1 MFKALLKTLPSLSGN
16 MKLSCFVDDYKRH
29 NNKTYTCNIK
39 VAKLLPIAHTLFD
52 KNIYVNLKNNS
63 FEYDVKTFYKSY
75 FDNFYKSNYNYSQLN
90 IPIIDFSDNL
100 PDGNEDFLFGC
111 KRISFS
117 KYENQLAFFAPIYI
131 ESLDDIQDK
140 YFKITCVFNK
150 INTLKKELIID
161 ISNNDIESHNGE
173 NYLADYL
180 KRYSNKIDDKVIY
193 MSSTYK
199 NMYYG
204 IDLLHGGFI
213 HIEDN
218 ISKNLYKQYYTI
230 NDFDAIINFGFKRNN
245 MMMKQ
250 IIPLSFYF
258 NPQSLLS
265 QYEYEN
271 YKDAKITI
279 YGEWYIKDKKNPEKF
294 YDFSDNYTF
303 YNESIYQ
310 LTSSNIFAYIDS
322 SENILN
328 MNYPAFKE
336 ASSENYKFINTIV
349 KNYNRWKLKYSS
361 DDFPYIVNN
370 NFAFSNNQD
379 SLYGYKEFPLIYK
392 TKDAICKFKGENYNM
407 LFDLDDI
414 YDDNGNLLNI
424 KSDYY
429 DYFNKNY
436 ITNFYNLLVK
446 HPNNTYDNIFTN
458 SEYWANINSDNKL
471 YYKGVLYDF
480 NIIYSQYKD
489 MPKIDKFSI
498 FVNPE
503 MMSSISNFDYNT
515 TYNSV
520 KYTIHSNNSLNEFKN
535 QYQEILDNIKNQ
547 QELNNQDEPENLI
560 DFISSYIYKY
570 DFINTNNTY
579 ITNNTIVYNDQCCAL
594 KDKSGD
600 YIDINAYWLNYQKT
614 NKLHYTDQ
622 NLYVDIKE
630 VLLYA
635 NIFINEYN
643 NTLYDRIYNN
653 YDLNIITGY
662 KVIDIKYKNNIIS
675 EIYNKLLQIYPGK
688 NYKFNNDNLIYSE
701 HKFLENDDIYWA
713 YDYLY
718 FSIYPNKIKY
728 KLLENSNL
736 LYDLPYDTKITIYF
750 ETDFILIED
759 LKKIYDYGND
769 PNFNPNINNF
779 KLNKY
784 YISNTLYDKNDKQS
798 YSDICFVKL
807 KEKDNHYGK
816 YTQYDFDNPNNYDK
830 NHIDGNGASKNE
842 ILKNFHENVL
852 FIDPYNLDRFYT
864 EYFPEEGDFKFY
876 KILDCYCNF
885 LNLEHVHKY
894 FNKLYNNENL
904 SRFKYEIDLETG
916 KYKLND
922 LQNLTSYKPLS
933 NAQRLKEIQNTIY
946 IKLHLFNDV
955 VVDYDNKSGINFIN
969 TTTIHIPLNEFFAYP
984 KNINTTSIDLYK
996 LLNYI
1001 GYDDNG
1007 YFYFTNNYFNDFDLD
1022 KLPYQIHN
1030 FELCFKKPMGIVNT
1044 QLYELIMQLNSH
1056 NLFKDLYLYRLYNYD
1071 DYKFEYVLNN
1081 TKIDEED
1088 NDKEQKWENTKI
1100 YDSEYIELYPYF
1112 NSIYTEEKIQT
1123 KIYNDTFL
1131 NNIIKSENSDTYKH
1145 AIYNIDTL
1153 VYCPKNDEY
1162 PNPGLCAYRYSLYT
1176 KYNNCI
1182 IDSNTFIDKYMHYQ
1196 MSYILQTTYNYT
1208 KNIINEEEISIDSE
1222 IPINNDDYTYSYF
1235 LNPNCPYALAY
1246 NNWYKNY
1253 GKIITYNF
1261 TYNDITTTYG
1271 FYIIHEEFDNT
1282 RNTLNLLSDNF
1293 YKINVASYINDI
1305 DSNKLLNE
1313 QYTYLTKYYHNL
1325 VPYIN
1330 NSNIVK
1336 DFLNNVNIVIKPNK
1350 YTLTNIYQQTPNTD
1364 ENNNTTYSYN
1374 IILKG
1379 KTSLQ
1384 LLRYFD
1390 NISPYI
1396 YETNA
1401 VTSYHLYYK
1410 NTNVFIENDLYNK
1423 KISYIMYQKTNSI
1436 YDDKRI
1442 SYFDNLNQ
1450 PNENLENLNLIISK
1464 FNPVEYKNYNNNKF
1478 YNLETSF
1485 SISPISENINHKNL
1499 FTKNEIDEKE
1509 NNKQYIYDLF
1519 KQHLLSE
1526 NNMLTDN
1533 DILFLYKK
1541 YDVKFSHNIK
1551 SFHKNSL
1558 GKRDYDLYTLTIKY
1572 NLL

>member
-29 NNKTYTCNIK
+29 NNKTYTCNIR

-131 ESLDDIQDK
+131 ESLDDIKDK
-140 YFKITCVFNK
+140 YFKITCIFNK

-161 ISNNDIESHNGE
+161 IYNNEVGE

-180 KRYSNKIDDKVIY
+180 KRYASKIDDKVIY

-279 YGEWYIKDKKNPEKF
+279 YGEWYTGKLDETTIEEKF
-294 YDFSDNYTF
+294 YNFSDNYTF

-310 LTSSNIFAYIDS
+310 LTTSNIFAYVNN

-361 DDFPYIVNN
+361 DDYPYIVNN
-370 NFAFSNNQD
+370 NFAFSNNQN
-379 SLYGYKEFPLIYK
+379 SLYSYKEFPLIYK

-414 YDDNGNLLNI
+414 YNDNGNLLNI
-424 KSDYY
+424 KSEYY

-436 ITNFYNLLVK
+436 VTNFYNLLVK
-446 HPNNTYDNIFTN
+446 HQDNTYDNIFTN
-458 SEYWANINSDNKL
+458 NEYWVTVNTDNKL

-480 NIIYSQYKD
+480 NILYSQYKD
-489 MPKIDKFSI
+489 MPKIDKFSV

-520 KYTIHSNNSLNEFKN
+520 KYTINTNNSLNE
-535 QYQEILDNIKNQ
+535 
-547 QELNNQDEPENLI
+547 LNNQYKEITKNSEIQLNFVDY
-560 DFISSYIYKY
+560 ISSYIYKY
-570 DFINTNNTY
+570 DFINSNSAY

-600 YIDINAYWLNYQKT
+600 YVDINAYWLNYQEA

-630 VLLYA
+630 VLMYA
-635 NIFINEYN
+635 NLFVQTVLDADNNEIIINGD
-643 NTLYDRIYNN
+643 LYDKIYNN
-653 YDLNIITGY
+653 YNLDIITGY
-662 KVIDIKYKNNIIS
+662 RIIDIKYKNNIIS
-675 EIYNKLLQIYPGK
+675 EIYSKLLKIYPDK
-688 NYKFNNDNLIYSE
+688 NYRFNNDNLIYSE

-750 ETDFILIED
+750 ETDFIKLND
-759 LKKIYDYGND
+759 LKDLYDYQND
-769 PNFNPNINNF
+769 PNFV

-784 YISNTLYDKNDKQS
+784 YISNTLYDKDDKQS
-798 YSDICFVKL
+798 YSDICFIKL

-816 YTQYDFDNPNNYDK
+816 YTTYDFDDVNNYNNINDK
-830 NHIDGNGASKNE
+830 NK

-852 FIDPYNLDRFYT
+852 FIDTYNLDRFYCD
-864 EYFPEEGDFKFY
+864 YFKEDDNFHFY
-876 KILDCYCNF
+876 KVENCYCNF
-885 LNLEHVHKY
+885 LNLEHIQKY
-894 FNKLYNNENL
+894 FSNLYNNEDL
-904 SRFKYEIDLETG
+904 TEFKRGEDNQL
-916 KYKLND
+916 
-922 LQNLTSYKPLS
+922 LS
-933 NAQRLKEIQNTIY
+933 NSEKIRKIQDTIY
-946 IKLHLFNDV
+946 IKLHLLNNV
-955 VVDYDNKSGINFIN
+955 VIDYDNKSGINFIN
-969 TTTIHIPLNEFFAYP
+969 TTTVYIKLNDYFRIGNNNS
-984 KNINTTSIDLYK
+984 NITLYQ

-1001 GYDDNG
+1001 GYNENG
-1007 YFYFTNNYFNDFDLD
+1007 YFYFTNNYFNDYKKELNN
-1022 KLPYQIHN
+1022 LPYQIHN
-1030 FELCFKKPMGIVNT
+1030 FELCFKKTMGIVNEK
-1044 QLYELIMQLNSH
+1044 LYKLIMQLNSH

-1081 TKIDEED
+1081 TKIDEDD
-1088 NDKEQKWENTKI
+1088 NDKDQKWENSKI

-1123 KIYNDTFL
+1123 KIYTDTFL

-1145 AIYNIDTL
+1145 AVYNIDTL
-1153 VYCPKNDEY
+1153 VYCPKDDEY
-1162 PNPGLCAYRYSLYT
+1162 PNTGLCAYRYSLYT
-1176 KYNNCI
+1176 KYNNGI
-1182 IDSNTFIDKYMHYQ
+1182 INSNTFVNKYIHYP
-1196 MSYILQTTYNYT
+1196 MSYILQTIDNNSQ
-1208 KNIINEEEISIDSE
+1208 KVINEEEISINSE
-1222 IPINNDDYTYSYF
+1222 IPVNTNDYTYNYF
-1235 LNPNCPYALAY
+1235 LNPNCSYSLAY
-1246 NNWYKNY
+1246 NTWYKDY
-1253 GKIITYNF
+1253 GKMITYNC
-1261 TYNDITTTYG
+1261 NDTTYG

-1282 RNTLNLLSDNF
+1282 RNTLNLLSENF
-1293 YKINVASYINDI
+1293 NKINVASYINGI
-1305 DSNKLLNE
+1305 DSNKFLDD
-1313 QYTYLTKYYHNL
+1313 QYTYLNNYYHNL

-1390 NISPYI
+1390 NILPYI
-1396 YETNA
+1396 YETNNI
-1401 VTSYHLYYK
+1401 TSYHLYYK
-1410 NTNVFIENDLYNK
+1410 NTNKFIENDLYNK
-1423 KISYIMYQKTNSI
+1423 KISYIMYQYSHGI
-1436 YDDKRI
+1436 YDDKQI
-1442 SYFDNLNQ
+1442 SYFDNYDYL
-1450 PNENLENLNLIISK
+1450 NENLGNSYLKISK
-1464 FNPVEYKNYNNNKF
+1464 FTPVEYKNYNNNKF

-1485 SISPISENINHKNL
+1485 SIKPQSDNEDNKNL
-1499 FTKNEIDEKE
+1499 FTKKEIDTLE
-1509 NNKQYIYDLF
+1509 NDQNYIYELF
-1519 KQHLLSE
+1519 KQHLLKE

-1558 GKRDYDLYTLTIKY
+1558 GKRDYDLYTLIIKY
-1572 NLL
+1572 NLF